1 MMTDAPASRVTAWAC
16 FSDTRELTETRITEL
31 TGCLSADE
39 RARAARFWHA
49 NDRRDYVA
57 AHALVRMALSAQT
70 QLAPEHLR
78 FGADSYGKPFLRLPD
93 GETPPTFSL
102 AHSRGL
108 VACALASEGAVGIDV
123 EHVDASIDA
132 TRLATDL
139 FSAGEVEALQ
149 RCSIAER
156 PSRFCELWTLKEA
169 LFKAVGTGL
178 RSELNAVSFR
188 VDGDQV
194 SLTAAAPLFTHV
206 PWEFVLM
213 DVGGTHK
220 LAIAID
226 ARQQD
231 SQQLPITCCDLTR
244 SVPLL
249 LRCDVGDTE

>member
-1 MMTDAPASRVTAWAC
+1 MITDAPASRGTAWAY
-16 FSDTRELTETRITEL
+16 FSNTLELTETRITEL

-39 RARAARFWHA
+39 RERAARFWHT

-78 FGADSYGKPFLRLPD
+78 FGAGSYGKPFLRLPD
-93 GETPPTFSL
+93 GGTPPAFSL

-108 VACALASEGAVGIDV
+108 VACVLAWEGATGIDV

-194 SLTAAAPLFTHV
+194 SLTAAPRFTHV

-220 LAIAID
+220 LAIAIEVCRQH
-226 ARQQD
+226 RQQL
-231 SQQLPITCCDLTR
+231 SITCCDLTR

-249 LRCDVGDTE
+249 AT